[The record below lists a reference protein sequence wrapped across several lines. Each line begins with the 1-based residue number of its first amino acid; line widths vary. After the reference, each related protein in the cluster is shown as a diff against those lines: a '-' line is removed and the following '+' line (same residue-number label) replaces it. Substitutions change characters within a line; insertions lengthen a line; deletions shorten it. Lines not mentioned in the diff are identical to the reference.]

1 MKKTIVSVWLL
12 LACAV
17 AWALPTVQQVEA
29 AVQQGHYAQAESMMR
44 EVVDAKPGS
53 AKGHYLYAEILAHN
67 GSFAKAA
74 EEAGKARQL
83 DPDIKFTQPEKF
95 RTFEKLLEQEQ
106 KPVQRTEASNS
117 VSPAAAALDAK
128 PRQSAAI
135 PGWVWGAALALVAYL
150 LWRGFSRSRASQS
163 PRTAP
168 SFACSVPT
176 NAFGTPGVGGAG
188 AAPYAGVP
196 PASPSSGLLGT
207 GLAVA
212 GGVAAG
218 MLVDEMLHRRQGA
231 GTDQLSS
238 LQRGIFDVPP
248 TADNAANEL
257 ENRQVDFGNGAD
269 WDSGSGG
276 ADPGGGGGSDDG
288 GWD

>member
-1 MKKTIVSVWLL
+1 MKNTIVSVWLL

-74 EEAGKARQL
+74 EEAGKAKQL

-95 RTFEKLLEQEQ
+95 RAFEKLLEREQ
-106 KPVQRTEASNS
+106 KPAQRSDVSNS
-117 VSPAAAALDAK
+117 VLPAAPALDVAKPSPAAG
-128 PRQSAAI
+128 I
-135 PGWVWGAALALVAYL
+135 PSWVWGAALALVAYL
-150 LWRGFSRSRASQS
+150 LWRGFSRSRAAQS
-163 PRTAP
+163 PRAAP
-168 SFACSVPT
+168 GFAGSAPT
-176 NAFGTPGVGGAG
+176 PAFGTPGMGGTGTAT
-188 AAPYAGVP
+188 PYAGVP
-196 PASPSSGLLGT
+196 STSPSSGLLGT

-218 MLVDEMLHRRQGA
+218 MLVDEMLHRRQGTT

-238 LQRGIFDVPP
+238 LQHGIFDAPP
-248 TADNAANEL
+248 TDNAATEL
-257 ENRQVDFGNGAD
+257 ENRDIDFGTGAD
-269 WDSGSGG
+269 WDSG
-276 ADPGGGGGSDDG
+276 GGGGGSDDG